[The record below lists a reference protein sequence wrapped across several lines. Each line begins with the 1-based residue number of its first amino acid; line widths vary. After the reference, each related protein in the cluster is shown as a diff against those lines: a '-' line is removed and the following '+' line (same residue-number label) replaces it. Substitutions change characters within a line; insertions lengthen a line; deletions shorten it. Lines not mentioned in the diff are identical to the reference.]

1 MSTAASPQA
10 DAEMI
15 AQLGHGDL
23 WAAYSPLF
31 QRACQC
37 LCCFTL
43 WFPQRSWI
51 NIISPPQGITALVS
65 PSLFIAAATGVL
77 LCIKALWRWPYIRD
91 FSCALNGSNWFRSMP
106 WHNNRSSCNFSGLST
121 LNPLKCFFFSFLFR
135 CWGSMFS
142 LRRCCESSVCEGWGW
157 MPHTG
162 KRLLGRAQPRGRIR
176 PSVVGRTSWLPLE
189 GDRQCS
195 EVPLSTYPCE
205 KDRQVGGAR
214 CLCQVPPTSLV

>member
-15 AQLGHGDL
+15 AQLGHRDL

-65 PSLFIAAATGVL
+65 PSLLIAAATGVL

-121 LNPLKCFFFSFLFR
+121 LNPLKCFFFLFCFAAEAACSLWGDAVR
-135 CWGSMFS
+135 AVSARVEGGCLTQGNDCWAELSPEAGSGHP
-142 LRRCCESSVCEGWGW
+142 LWAG
-157 MPHTG
+157 
-162 KRLLGRAQPRGRIR
+162 LLG
-176 PSVVGRTSWLPLE
+176 
-189 GDRQCS
+189 CH
-195 EVPLSTYPCE
+195 
-205 KDRQVGGAR
+205 
-214 CLCQVPPTSLV
+214 